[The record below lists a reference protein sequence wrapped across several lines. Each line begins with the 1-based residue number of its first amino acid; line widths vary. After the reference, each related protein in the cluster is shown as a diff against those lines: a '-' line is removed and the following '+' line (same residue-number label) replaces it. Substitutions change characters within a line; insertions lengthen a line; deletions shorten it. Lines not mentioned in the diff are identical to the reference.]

1 MARPKHVSAAL
12 FDFDGTLCDTE
23 HLNLLLV
30 GEILRDMGADV
41 PYEVL
46 QTLSGGEDRV
56 TVPPIMERYGARGT
70 IDDYERIRDGCYPTY
85 SEGDLVLEPG
95 AIELLRSL
103 RDRGV
108 RLAVVSTTV
117 SRCILTAF
125 NRLGLLPYFDVIVC
139 GDMVPR
145 CKPSPDPYLVALE
158 QLGASPD
165 EAVVFEDSPTGIAA
179 GKAAGCYVLAYSGC
193 TVVQDLS
200 DADEVVD
207 SYVGLAL

>member
-1 MARPKHVSAAL
+1 MARPEHVSAVL

-41 PYEVL
+41 PFDVL

-70 IDDYERIRDGCYPTY
+70 IDDYERLRDGCYRTY
-85 SEGDLVLEPG
+85 SEGDLSLEPG
-95 AIELLRSL
+95 AVELLSEL
-103 RDRGV
+103 RARGV

-125 NRLGLLPYFDVIVC
+125 NRLGLIPYFDAIVC

-145 CKPSPDPYLVALE
+145 CKPHPDPYLSALE
-158 QLGASPD
+158 RLGVSPD

-179 GKAAGCYVLAYSGC
+179 ARVAGCHVIAYSGC
-193 TVVQDLS
+193 SLVQDLS
-200 DADEVVD
+200 AADEVLD
-207 SYVGLAL
+207 SYVGFTL